1 MCKDF
6 LNQLINQIT
15 HVCSTLL
22 ESLKTLSQSRQYKA
36 FKGLN
41 ERMKI
46 MIPSTKI
53 PDMPGMTTVM
63 LMLNAQM
70 ANVEAKSKSDMA
82 TWQNRSKEPYKKILP
97 HN

>member
-1 MCKDF
+1 
-6 LNQLINQIT
+6 
-15 HVCSTLL
+15 
-22 ESLKTLSQSRQYKA
+22 
-36 FKGLN
+36 
-41 ERMKI
+41 MKI

-82 TWQNRSKEPYKKILP
+82 TIPARIQIPGT
-97 HN
+97 